1 MVAEARIEITKCRQL
16 CYLAACMMDLKG
28 AKAARKYIAMIK
40 VAAPRMALHVIDEAI
55 QVRVRCTLCVCCVYI
70 VYGVRSVCSSMQCV
84 QVSRTTQYLVRFT
97 LCVSVCMLGVA
108 HNSVPQVPHMG
119 GSLLLPYTGPCTMYA
134 VCMLCIHCVRQYRI
148 WGAPSYFPSPIPPPH
163 HHPLSSSSSSS
174 ASMPGPRGTRRVA
187 GFTAGENM
195 DRTPHDASSRR
206 S

>member
-84 QVSRTTQYLVRFT
+84 QVSCTTQYRK
-97 LCVSVCMLGVA
+97 
-108 HNSVPQVPHMG
+108 
-119 GSLLLPYTGPCTMYA
+119 
-134 VCMLCIHCVRQYRI
+134 YRI
-148 WGAPSYFPSPIPPPH
+148 WGAPSYFPLPILLPS
-163 HHPLSSSSSSS
+163 LSSTIILVVVIRLRARSTGRT
-174 ASMPGPRGTRRVA
+174 ACRRIHGWRGYGPGFARC
-187 GFTAGENM
+187 E
-195 DRTPHDASSRR
+195 
-206 S
+206 